1 MAATYVPGRSN
12 RDRVRLLI
20 TDVQR
25 GDPYNPQTVTDPLFQ
40 DEDLD
45 DLLLFE
51 GGDVRMAAAQALDIV
66 ASNEVLVLKVQEQQ
80 GLRTDGA
87 KVASAL
93 HARAEGLRNQ
103 AASADVAA
111 FDWAGPIPAGRAY

>member
-1 MAATYVPGRSN
+1 MTATYVPGRSD

-51 GGDVRMAAAQALDIV
+51 GGDVRLAAAQALDIV

-87 KVASAL
+87 KVTSAL

-103 AASADVAA
+103 AFGGEAAA